1 MIVSETAEGTSGY
14 GNLLPTLLSVCQSLS
29 GGLTLVLT
37 FMCVLIFFC
46 FLLITVK
53 GLEPF

>member
-1 MIVSETAEGTSGY
+1 MIVSETAEGTSRY